1 MHFFHFSVFCSFDS
15 PTAFLATALTA
26 ENSVR
31 LDLHLESDKE
41 DDDNSKGDDSDD
53 VDDEDGGSM
62 SHGAVGGSN
71 GDESSSLTHPTIQIQ
86 FAMGTVNENPAMN
99 LLACSSS
106 DDEDDENSC
115 TVSSNDAEDNSRKRA
130 LEDLLS
136 TSKGEDN
143 RSPES
148 PEKKTKPL
156 ITELS

>member
-1 MHFFHFSVFCSFDS
+1 MLDS
-15 PTAFLATALTA
+15 PKEFLATALTT

-31 LDLHLESDKE
+31 IDLHLESDKD
-41 DDDNSKGDDSDD
+41 DDDNIKSDDSDG
-53 VDDEDGGSM
+53 VDDEYGGSM
-62 SHGAVGGSN
+62 SHGVVGGSK

-86 FAMGTVNENPAMN
+86 FAMGTVNDNPVMK
-99 LLACSSS
+99 LLARSSS
-106 DDEDDENSC
+106 EDENDENSC
-115 TVSSNDAEDNSRKRA
+115 TASSHDAEDNSRKRA

-136 TSKGEDN
+136 TGKGEND